1 MVGVTTMTA
10 DELKGFWDYFRLTP
24 HEGTARAWMAH
35 LPLDPG
41 QHMTAEG
48 EDSSCSICAAM
59 ALCFVA
65 EVASLVSTIGADK
78 KLSIAKKYEEMK
90 ASDPALPDIPTDLR
104 CAECERANVWVCG
117 HG

>member
-1 MVGVTTMTA
+1 MVGVTMTA

-24 HEGTARAWMAH
+24 HEGTARAWLDH

-41 QHMTAEG
+41 QHFTAKG
-48 EDSSCSICAAM
+48 ERTSCATCEAM
-59 ALCFVA
+59 SLCFVD
-65 EVASLVSTIGADK
+65 EVAALAGRSHVEREFETPAAI
-78 KLSIAKKYEEMK
+78 
-90 ASDPALPDIPTDLR
+90 PVALPDIPTDLR